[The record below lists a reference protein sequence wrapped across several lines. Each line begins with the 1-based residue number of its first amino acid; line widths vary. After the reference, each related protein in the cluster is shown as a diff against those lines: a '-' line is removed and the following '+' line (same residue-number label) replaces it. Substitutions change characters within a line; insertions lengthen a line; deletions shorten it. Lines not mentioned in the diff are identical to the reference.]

1 MKIEVKESTMIRP
14 AQDLSTR
21 CLWLSNLD
29 ILHEINLT
37 PTVYLYKPA
46 NHPHSCDAK
55 VLRDALS
62 KVLVPFYPVAGR
74 LRRDDNGRLE
84 INCNNEGVLFIEAET
99 DSEIDDLGDLMLNQ
113 ENSQLIPSVD
123 YSQGI
128 SSNPLFGAQV
138 TAFKCGG
145 LSVGLQFHHA
155 LADGF
160 GALHFINTWCDV
172 ARGLSNTLPPF
183 VDRTIL
189 RCRVPPTPKFEHIE
203 YDKPLSMDSPT
214 QINTLQQNCIEIFK
228 ITPQQLETLKT
239 KVKNNNGKTKSTS
252 YEILTAHIWRC
263 TCKARGLS
271 DHQPTKLRI
280 AVDGRSRLDSPL
292 PPGFFGNVIFSATP
306 IALSGEI
313 LSEPIGDTVER
324 IDKEIKRMDD
334 EYLRS
339 AIDRLE
345 VLDDLKP
352 ILIGANSCRC
362 PNLIVVSWVRLP
374 FYDADFGMGKPAC
387 VRPAN
392 PPEGKGCIL
401 QAPSDDGSWALEICL
416 QEYHMQSFQR

>member
-1 MKIEVKESTMIRP
+1 MWWTLCR
-14 AQDLSTR
+14 
-21 CLWLSNLD
+21 
-29 ILHEINLT
+29 
-37 PTVYLYKPA
+37 
-46 NHPHSCDAK
+46 
-55 VLRDALS
+55 
-62 KVLVPFYPVAGR
+62 
-74 LRRDDNGRLE
+74 
-84 INCNNEGVLFIEAET
+84 
-99 DSEIDDLGDLMLNQ
+99 
-113 ENSQLIPSVD
+113 
-123 YSQGI
+123 
-128 SSNPLFGAQV
+128 
-138 TAFKCGG
+138 
-145 LSVGLQFHHA
+145 LQFHHA

-280 AVDGRSRLDSPL
+280 AVDGR
-292 PPGFFGNVIFSATP
+292 
-306 IALSGEI
+306 ALR
-313 LSEPIGDTVER
+313 DTVER

-352 ILIGANSCRC
+352 ILIGAHSCRC

-401 QAPSDDGSWALEICL
+401 QAPSDDGSWALEMCL
-416 QEYHMQSFQR
+416 QEDHMQSFQRLFYEF